1 MNFDCLADY
10 LSRIYN
16 SCISRSNRRIHCN
29 LTLSKHFIW
38 LKNARSFAGILLS
51 WLTLLAC
58 VAPQTNQLLLERP
71 QDLPEQ
77 ALVAE
82 VPFFPQEQFHCGPA
96 TLAMV
101 INFYGNKTTP
111 TELAKD
117 VFTPDLKGSLQIE
130 MQAAVRKRGM
140 LAYVLT
146 PELVYLLAEVSVG
159 HPVIVLQNL
168 AIKWYPVWHY
178 AVVIGYDLNKKTITL
193 HTGLNSN
200 YKVSMNTFEHTWQ
213 RANNWALVVLPSDT
227 LPNDRNL
234 VSVLQA
240 AVDLEQVGQIEHA
253 NLAYQAIAKRWP
265 SSYVAIMGIANTYL
279 SLQQPDKAT
288 SSYLRAAEIQPL
300 QADIYNN
307 LAYSL
312 HAQSCHDASLKSI
325 QCAITL
331 EPNNL
336 EYRDSLRELGQSKSE
351 IDSITCPMINC
362 PK

>member
-1 MNFDCLADY
+1 M
-10 LSRIYN
+10 
-16 SCISRSNRRIHCN
+16 
-29 LTLSKHFIW
+29 
-38 LKNARSFAGILLS
+38 KNARLIAGILFS
-51 WLTLLAC
+51 WATLLAC
-58 VAPQTNQLLLERP
+58 VAPQTNQLQLERP

-77 ALVAE
+77 ALLAE

-101 INFYGNKTTP
+101 MNFYGNKITP

-130 MQAAVRKRGM
+130 MQAAARKRGM
-140 LAYVLT
+140 LAYELT

-240 AVDLEQVGQIEHA
+240 AVNLEQVGQIEHA

-265 SSYVAIMGIANTYL
+265 NSYVAVMGMANTYL
-279 SLQQPDKAT
+279 SLQQLEKAT
-288 SSYLRAAEIQPL
+288 SSYLRAAEIQPY

-312 HAQSCHDASLKSI
+312 HALSCHDSSLQSI

-331 EPNNL
+331 EPDNP
-336 EYRDSLRELGQSKSE
+336 EYHDSLQELTQPTSGTKTKTCPK
-351 IDSITCPMINC
+351 ITCPQ
-362 PK
+362 